1 MFVKLLKTGL
11 CLAWALFLA
20 WLLTYGKGELVRLLH
35 PRLWWV
41 LGAAIVVLILFL
53 FTLLSPFRTKGNS
66 TSLWV
71 ETTSLFILFI
81 PFLYFYLAKDARLD
95 ETSLQNRII
104 QNDDGAYLNLLPTF
118 GISGDSES
126 EGMLFMKILRDP
138 ESYADTEVEV
148 TCQSF
153 VGDTL
158 PENTAMCYRYMITCC
173 AADALPAF
181 IFLKHGEESIENN
194 QWIKVRGPVSVI
206 ENNDM
211 KFPSVEVEEIN
222 YVEEPDFPWIM

>member
-1 MFVKLLKTGL
+1 MFLKLLKIGL
-11 CLAWALFLA
+11 CLAWAVFLA

-35 PRLWWV
+35 PRLWWI

-53 FTLLSPFRTKGNS
+53 VTLLSSLRIKGES
-66 TSLWV
+66 KSLWV
-71 ETTSLFILFI
+71 EMSSLCILFI

-104 QNDDGAYLNLLPTF
+104 QNDDGVYLNLLPTF
-118 GISGDSES
+118 GIPEGSES
-126 EGMLFMKILRDP
+126 EGMIFMKILRDP
-138 ESYADTEVEV
+138 ESYSGTEVEV

-153 VGDTL
+153 VSDTL
-158 PENTAMCYRYMITCC
+158 PENTAMCFRYMITCC

-181 IFLKHGEESIENN
+181 IFLQHEEESIENN
-194 QWIKVRGPVSVI
+194 QWIKVRGPVSII
-206 ENNDM
+206 ENNGM
-211 KFPSVEVEEIN
+211 KFPSVQAEEIN